1 MLRSA
6 LGIFDSSPVLT
17 KCANRA
23 FSSSTTLW
31 YPRSRKCYAA
41 RSDYD
46 IPSIACVGGLL
57 YRPDPELL
65 FVQGLVRGR
74 IDAQPLDEWDE
85 QALYNARP
93 NEQRDSLDMQISMP
107 HTLRNA
113 LSWSMILGCSHH
125 VAEM

>member
-17 KCANRA
+17 KYANRA

-31 YPRSRKCYAA
+31 YPTSLKCHSTKANH
-41 RSDYD
+41 D

-65 FVQGLVRGR
+65 FVQGLLGRR

-85 QALYNARP
+85 QALYNARS
-93 NEQRDSLDMQISMP
+93 NE
-107 HTLRNA
+107 
-113 LSWSMILGCSHH
+113 
-125 VAEM
+125 